1 MDLKKGW
8 VLGKFKVE
16 KKKNWGPE
24 AKMYINFVL
33 YQDSF
38 T

>member
-8 VLGKFKVE
+8 VLEKFKVE
-16 KKKNWGPE
+16 KKNWGPE
-24 AKMYINFVL
+24 AKMYLNFVL